1 VPGFGTLLALGIGTH
16 KQQAVTASMLS
27 KPEIE
32 FALSIQGRCFKL
44 LQWLGNAINEGF
56 VPVMKAH
63 DVTNAGHAARSWV
76 ETHFY
81 NLPNECRPLSDE
93 MVPFANF
100 FGTYLET
107 SFDIIANP
115 KDRYVSDCDCFC
127 SYCVRVARAQHLK
140 PKSLTREDKERAAK
154 LRVRRMEMLARE
166 EGLPSFELRI
176 KESLNDESLRF
187 QASLSAYG
195 DALLDRLKGISDG
208 PAVLALWRDFAWT
221 REGNPNRLFKLQARQ
236 ILESE
241 QKLLC
246 VLQNHASQ

>member
-1 VPGFGTLLALGIGTH
+1 
-16 KQQAVTASMLS
+16 MLT
-27 KPEIE
+27 KTDIE
-32 FALSIQGRCFKL
+32 FALSIQSRCFKL
-44 LQWLGNAINEGF
+44 LQWLGNAIREGF

-63 DVTNAGHAARSWV
+63 DVTDAGHAARAWV

-115 KDRYVSDCDCFC
+115 KDRYVSDCGCFC
-127 SYCVRVARAQHLK
+127 PCCVRLARAQHLK
-140 PKSLTREDKERAAK
+140 PKSLAREDKERASK
-154 LRVRRMEMLARE
+154 LRVRRMEMLARD

-176 KESLNDESLRF
+176 KESLNDESLRL

-221 REGNPNRLFKLQARQ
+221 PAGAPNRRFKLQARQ
-236 ILESE
+236 ILEAE
-241 QKLLC
+241 QKLLG
-246 VLQNHASQ
+246 VLQNHAAQ